1 MINIIIV
8 SVLLLVLC
16 ALIYEL
22 VILNKAKSELI
33 EQSATDRANAEG
45 ARVNLEQA
53 IKRIGDLEAALKNE
67 SEQKNALLSQNK
79 LLDFDV
85 NKKTQELCTLKTSTD
100 NLQSSVNLLKEENA
114 TLRAQLESSKDLA
127 LEQQKRFDSSYKEL
141 QEQLKV
147 IGNEFIKNGTADL
160 SKSSKEN
167 IVQCVNPLKE
177 EIQNFRK
184 FITDT
189 QNNNIKTT
197 SELKQEIKIL
207 GQSHDSLSKQA
218 EELSKAL
225 CAGAKSQ
232 GMWGELQLERVLDKS
247 GLTKGVEYER
257 EVAGDFS
264 SGEKGRPDVVVR
276 LPENHCLIID
286 SKCSLTAYTRYINT
300 TDQGERDKALKDHIS
315 SVKKHLS
322 ELYTKDYSSYQS
334 FNSPSFVFM
343 FVPVDGALTEVLYA
357 DSSIYDEAASKGV
370 YLVSPSTLLP
380 ALRVV
385 SNLWIL
391 SEQSDRM
398 RKLAAMAKTIY
409 DRLNLVVE
417 SAEKLKGSLNKADEH
432 FSDLEKRLYTGNRS
446 LSKAIEN
453 FDTKS
458 RNEFREIDG
467 NLIDDQTKF
476 QIEESRK

>member
-1 MINIIIV
+1 MVYLIALLV
-8 SVLLLVLC
+8 VLLLVVFQ
-16 ALIYEL
+16 LISLYKSRAEL
-22 VILNKAKSELI
+22 L
-33 EQSATDRANAEG
+33 EQSASDRAYATAAKE
-45 ARVNLEQA
+45 NLSEA
-53 IKRIGDLEAALKNE
+53 LKRIGELELSVKDESSKRNE
-67 SEQKNALLSQNK
+67 LASENK
-79 LLDFDV
+79 LLEFD
-85 NKKTQELCTLKTSTD
+85 NSKMSQELTSLRNNLD
-100 NLQSSVNLLKEENA
+100 VLQSSFNLLKEENVS
-114 TLRAQLESSKDLA
+114 LKAQLDSSKTLA
-127 LEQQKRFDSSYKEL
+127 QEQQKRFDFSYKEL

-160 SKSSKEN
+160 NKSSKEN

-177 EIQNFRK
+177 EILNFRK

-189 QNNNIKTT
+189 QNSNIKT
-197 SELKQEIKIL
+197 SAELRQEIKIL

-218 EELSKAL
+218 QELSKAL

-247 GLTKGVEYER
+247 GLTKGIEYER
-257 EVAGDFS
+257 EVAGDYS
-264 SGEKGRPDVVVR
+264 NGEKGRPDVVVR

-286 SKCSLTAYTRYINT
+286 SKCSLTAYTRFINSS
-300 TDQGERDKALKDHIS
+300 DEAEREKALKEHIS

-322 ELYTKDYSSYQS
+322 ELYEKDYSSYQS

-343 FVPVDGALTEVLYA
+343 FVPVDGALSEVLYTDDA
-357 DSSIYDEAASKGV
+357 IYDEAAAKGV
-370 YLVSPSTLLP
+370 YLVSPSTLIP

-398 RKLAAMAKTIY
+398 RKLAGMAKTIF

-417 SAEKLKGSLNKADEH
+417 SAEKLKGTLKKADEH
-432 FSDLEKRLYTGNRS
+432 YSDLEKRLYTGNRS

-453 FDTKS
+453 FDSKS
-458 RNEFREIDG
+458 RNEFKEIDG
-467 NLIDDQTKF
+467 NIIDNQNPF
-476 QIEESRK
+476 QLEEDK